1 MANKP
6 AVQKL
11 PIDKITQFAEIELQ
25 YKTLKEKREQLRIE
39 LLKAM
44 QGFDLYTMKTGKYT
58 LYRGKRLTPHVV
70 DFNVLK
76 AGLEAENIPY
86 ETEEVFHPRMNLVFR
101 MLAKDK
107 RELEGLEVAETEY
120 VAIKT
125 KGKEDK

>member
-25 YKTLKEKREQLRIE
+25 YKTLKEKREQLRTE

-70 DFNVLK
+70 DFNALK
-76 AGLEAENIPY
+76 AGLEVENIPY

-101 MLAKDK
+101 QIAKNNNIK
-107 RELEGLEVAETEY
+107 LEGLEIISTEY
-120 VAIKT
+120 VAIRT
-125 KGKEDK
+125 KGDEK